1 MGFISGGN
9 SVGLVKRID
18 YLALDFSYIG
28 NEDKRG
34 AWEHLMERFHCQP
47 EEVLFIGDDFID
59 LPLLKRAG
67 FAACPPESSWEI
79 QTQVD
84 YVTVRK
90 GGDGC
95 VREVVDLVRFAQGI
109 VPQVASY

>member
-1 MGFISGGN
+1 
-9 SVGLVKRID
+9 
-18 YLALDFSYIG
+18 
-28 NEDKRG
+28 
-34 AWEHLMERFHCQP
+34 MERFHCQP